1 MRDLVLFDLSSN
13 SFDLVGYAD
22 ANYVVDMVYRKKT
35 SRMAPFFK
43 MSAYILWS
51 TKKKNSVAVSTTEEA
66 EYVAVVSCHAQ
77 IL

>member
-1 MRDLVLFDLSSN
+1 
-13 SFDLVGYAD
+13 
-22 ANYVVDMVYRKKT
+22 
-35 SRMAPFFK
+35 MAPFFK